1 MRSYLIRPKVNKDF
15 VIMDIEEDYD
25 IPLILDWP
33 FMLTTKCVIDIG
45 NRNLEM
51 SVEDQKFNSFE
62 AIKHPSVTKKAS
74 RWRQ

>member
-1 MRSYLIRPKVNKDF
+1 
-15 VIMDIEEDYD
+15 
-25 IPLILDWP
+25 
-33 FMLTTKCVIDIG
+33 MLTTKCVIDIG